1 METLF
6 KILFDL
12 FVHRCM
18 YLCQYGYMYIC
29 VFKGP
34 QSPEEG
40 IGCLGAGVTGV
51 CDLGV
56 GAELQ

>member
-1 METLF
+1 
-6 KILFDL
+6 
-12 FVHRCM
+12 M

-40 IGCLGAGVTGV
+40 IGCLGAGVTGI